1 MTDLG
6 SKNKPKT
13 EGAKQKEIKE
23 LYNELIRK
31 KIASRSPNIA

>member
-13 EGAKQKEIKE
+13 EQTKQKEIKE

-31 KIASRSPNIA
+31 KLIPAVQT